1 MSSLVEIL
9 GMVTFG
15 AVFSFSAAA
24 VVCTGTVRLR
34 LGKFTSKERS
44 AGKFSTSGCGS
55 AASEC
60 SAANSGCGS
69 ANSGCG
75 STDSGC
81 GTAGA

>member
-1 MSSLVEIL
+1 
-9 GMVTFG
+9 MVTFG

-55 AASEC
+55 AASER
-60 SAANSGCGS
+60 GS